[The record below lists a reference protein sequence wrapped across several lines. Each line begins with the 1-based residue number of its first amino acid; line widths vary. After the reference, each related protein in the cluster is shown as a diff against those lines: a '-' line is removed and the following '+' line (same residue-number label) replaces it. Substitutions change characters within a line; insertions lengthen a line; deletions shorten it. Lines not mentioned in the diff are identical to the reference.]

1 MYGTFS
7 YNIFWKKYNVWFL
20 VTSVFLSYLVTNLK
34 QELYLA
40 SKKAIYKRTSGFI
53 GQANQKTAERSF
65 SMQYKWGSGC
75 WTLVCLSCI
84 HP

>member
-20 VTSVFLSYLVTNLK
+20 VTSVFLSYLVTNVK

-40 SKKAIYKRTSGFI
+40 SKKAIYKRRSGYI
-53 GQANQKTAERSF
+53 G
-65 SMQYKWGSGC
+65 
-75 WTLVCLSCI
+75 
-84 HP
+84 

>member
-20 VTSVFLSYLVTNLK
+20 VTSVFLSYLVTNVK

-40 SKKAIYKRTSGFI
+40 SKKAIYKRTSGYL
-53 GQANQKTAERSF
+53 G
-65 SMQYKWGSGC
+65 
-75 WTLVCLSCI
+75 
-84 HP
+84 